1 LKHCRKRIFSDG
13 KDNECD
19 MHQTKYEYRSPK
31 FAEWPWLFVAVPIA
45 QMVFM
50 FWIWA
55 KS

>member
-1 LKHCRKRIFSDG
+1 
-13 KDNECD
+13 

-50 FWIWA
+50 FWIWLKA
-55 KS
+55 EKQVTYIHNI